1 MQVKKDKVQVKK
13 DKNKAQ
19 VNNDKSIIMKKNK
32 VVDQFNLIAKITSDY
47 FRNIN
52 EISEI
57 MNDLHDDPQ
66 LRHIE
71 LYKINVFTNKSLDLA
86 SELCHG
92 GNREWYYRN
101 DNINTINDKI
111 DLVNEIG
118 EVIDSFMTDAYNI
131 IDAINK
137 SQNNVS
143 LYDILEEDLKKCK
156 DTILKMIN
164 SFNICVKQDTK
175 KNDTDNVNVCEKQ
188 DTKKNDTDNVNVC
201 EKQDTNKNEASIN
214 ENDDDDDNDDN
225 DSEVDDNDDNDSEV
239 DDDDNDSEANDDDDD
254 SEDDDDDDDVNKD
267 FSNLSDKTINNL
279 NIIGEIRKE
288 NLINNSEIIE
298 LVNKAENISRDDF
311 LLKLDNF
318 KKLNKLCDNLLN
330 HIWKRAYG
338 ENKVNNEINSIDIDK
353 KRC

>member
-1 MQVKKDKVQVKK
+1 MQVNNKKVLVNEDNSKLKVINTKVPVKRDKMQVKKDKVQVKK
-13 DKNKAQ
+13 DRNNTQ

-47 FRNIN
+47 LNNIN

-57 MNDLHDDPQ
+57 MNDPQ

-71 LYKINVFTNKSLDLA
+71 LNKINVLTNKSLDLA
-86 SELCHG
+86 SELRHG
-92 GNREWYYRN
+92 GNREWYYAN

-118 EVIDSFMTDAYNI
+118 EVIDSFMTDTYNI

-137 SQNNVS
+137 SCNNDS
-143 LYDILEEDLKKCK
+143 LYDNLAEDLEKCK

-175 KNDTDNVNVCEKQ
+175 KNYNDDVNVCEKQ
-188 DTKKNDTDNVNVC
+188 DTKKN
-201 EKQDTNKNEASIN
+201 EASIN
-214 ENDDDDDNDDN
+214 
-225 DSEVDDNDDNDSEV
+225 
-239 DDDDNDSEANDDDDD
+239 
-254 SEDDDDDDDVNKD
+254 EDDDDDDDGDSETDDDHDSEADNDSEADDDDDNVNKY
-267 FSNLSDKTINNL
+267 FSNLSDKAINNL

-288 NLINNSEIIE
+288 ILINNTEIIE
-298 LVNKAENISRDDF
+298 LINKAENISRDDF
-311 LLKLDNF
+311 LLKLDKF

-330 HIWKRAYG
+330 YIWKIAYG
-338 ENKVNNEINSIDIDK
+338 ENKINNEINSIDIDK